1 MEILLKCVKII
12 NIIDKFKVLG
22 VYTMD
27 EAIENFKEQHIN
39 NYRKAI
45 LENIKNNTNILV
57 DEDIMSLVKKPPL
70 DSMDLIKMKFLDVA
84 KKNKIILNVEKIDSI
99 LEEYR
104 KKVIKYLEKIRKLR
118 IDTLDKKINDFKISN
133 DTDVFKITKKDL
145 NEINKKWKKDM
156 KEQIKL
162 AIDDVILKQMDEVFV
177 TEMEVA
183 TKKKI
188 TDEIGK
194 YLHNS
199 YQKQVLENID
209 FKVLVKDTTLINGI
223 KEQGERYLF
232 TLSNSRLLNEKL
244 DK

>member
-1 MEILLKCVKII
+1 
-12 NIIDKFKVLG
+12 
-22 VYTMD
+22 MD